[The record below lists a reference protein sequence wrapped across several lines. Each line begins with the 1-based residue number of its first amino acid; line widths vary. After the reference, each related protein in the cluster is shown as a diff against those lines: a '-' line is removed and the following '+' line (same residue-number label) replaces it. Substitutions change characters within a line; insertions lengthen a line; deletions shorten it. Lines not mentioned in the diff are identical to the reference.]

1 MSPGFF
7 ALYNIPLLSGRLLG
21 EEISDDTVKEDVY
34 AANVIVNELLL
45 VKLGY
50 ALDSENP
57 VFHDFSN
64 TRPSRT
70 YSIVGVVPDQN
81 FLGFHN
87 QIKPMIFLMN
97 PDDYRVASVRIRGR
111 GIQATL
117 ADIENTWDEVMP
129 DYPIQVQ
136 FLDETFNDVFKIY
149 SAMTKTMTGFAFLAM
164 TLSMVGLFGLA
175 AFMVERRT
183 REIGIRKVMG
193 ASLGQI
199 VRLLIWQFSKP
210 VMWASLVSLPAA
222 YFASN
227 TYLDF
232 FADRLSLPGGIIAL
246 AGITGIL
253 LSWGIVSIHAY
264 RIATTNPVHALR
276 YE

>member
-1 MSPGFF
+1 
-7 ALYNIPLLSGRLLG
+7 
-21 EEISDDTVKEDVY
+21 
-34 AANVIVNELLL
+34 
-45 VKLGY
+45 
-50 ALDSENP
+50 
-57 VFHDFSN
+57 
-64 TRPSRT
+64 
-70 YSIVGVVPDQN
+70 
-81 FLGFHN
+81 
-87 QIKPMIFLMN
+87 
-97 PDDYRVASVRIRGR
+97 
-111 GIQATL
+111 
-117 ADIENTWDEVMP
+117 
-129 DYPIQVQ
+129 
-136 FLDETFNDVFKIY
+136 
-149 SAMTKTMTGFAFLAM
+149 MTKTMTGFAFLAM